1 VSTSTDDDPMFDE
14 RITEFP
20 WGLGILAGAW
30 TFISS
35 YVVMGIVIVTYSFAT
50 VDNYLDGFLDNTGT
64 VLRDV
69 AVVLYNAHHVD
80 LDVVIVEQI
89 VNPGELPDRVN
100 RLAGETTLPTEV
112 YYAVPI
118 LVLLLAGAL
127 VARRTLSADADV
139 SEAALPPAAMAVGY
153 TATAVLGTFLV
164 RQERFEGTVELVP
177 NLPRTLAFGTA
188 YGLGF
193 TLVGALLVVAYWNR
207 DEIERR
213 ISE

>member
-1 VSTSTDDDPMFDE
+1 VWAVSTSTDDDAAGDDDPMFDE
-14 RITEFP
+14 RITGFP

-30 TFISS
+30 TFIAS
-35 YVVMGIVIVTYSFAT
+35 YVVMGVVIVTYSFAT

-69 AVVLYNAHHVD
+69 AIVLYNAHHVD

-89 VNPGELPDRVN
+89 ANPGELPDRVN
-100 RLAGETTLPTEV
+100 RLTGETTLPTEV

-139 SEAALPPAAMAVGY
+139 SEATLPPAAMAVGSGGPTPSSSPGSSDS
-153 TATAVLGTFLV
+153 TAGHPETG
-164 RQERFEGTVELVP
+164 
-177 NLPRTLAFGTA
+177 
-188 YGLGF
+188 
-193 TLVGALLVVAYWNR
+193 
-207 DEIERR
+207 
-213 ISE
+213 